1 MAEHHDDDGGLI
13 RTPKQLI
20 IAGVLGLGVP
30 LAIAL
35 LVAQLV
41 TTSQT
46 STDAPPEM
54 VAKRI
59 QPVAKLEMAGAG
71 ASAVKP
77 PEETY
82 KTVCSACHDAGV
94 AGAPKLGD
102 KTAWAS
108 RISVGLPKLV
118 QSAIKGKNA
127 MPPKG
132 GTSLSDEEFTRVVI
146 YIANKSGA
154 NFKDPGAK

>member
-1 MAEHHDDDGGLI
+1 MAEQHDEGGLI

-20 IAGVLGLGVP
+20 IAGILGIAVP
-30 LAIAL
+30 VALAL
-35 LVAQLV
+35 MVAQWV
-41 TTSQT
+41 TSGQT
-46 STDAPPEM
+46 SKNAPAEV

-59 QPVAKLEMAGAG
+59 EPVAKVELASAGG
-71 ASAVKP
+71 SAVKP

-82 KTVCSACHDAGV
+82 KTVCAVCHDAGV

-102 KTAWAS
+102 KAAWAP
-108 RISVGLPKLV
+108 RIAVGLEKLA

-132 GTSLSDEEFTRVVI
+132 GTSLSDEEFTRVVT
-146 YIANKSGA
+146 YLANKSGA
-154 NFKDPGAK
+154 SF